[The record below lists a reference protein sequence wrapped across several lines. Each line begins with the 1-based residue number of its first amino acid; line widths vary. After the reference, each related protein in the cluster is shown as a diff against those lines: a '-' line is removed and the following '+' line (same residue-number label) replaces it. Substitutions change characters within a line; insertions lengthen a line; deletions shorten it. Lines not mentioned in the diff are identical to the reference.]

1 MRGLEN
7 IQVTV
12 QGILFHLDL
21 LLSGIVEL
29 VDFYCLWMFPLRFY
43 YVQGIRRVD
52 IFFLLDVF
60 NL

>member
-7 IQVTV
+7 LQVMV

-29 VDFYCLWMFPLRFY
+29 VDF
-43 YVQGIRRVD
+43 
-52 IFFLLDVF
+52 
-60 NL
+60 